1 MARGGYRGYFWYE
14 PTTPREVKGGIKAN
28 SKRGTFATQW
38 WGKRWLQVLESFN
51 IGARLARG
59 RSYAR
64 RGQVTDLEIKKGE
77 IRASVQ
83 GSRSGAYQVSIR
95 LKRIT
100 RTNWKKIAAAFAERP
115 IFMTRMLAGEM
126 PANIEEV
133 FDEAGIPLFPGKQG
147 DLKTDC
153 SCPDWSNPCKH
164 IAAVYYLLA
173 EQFDRD
179 PFLLFRLRGLIR
191 EELFELLTGGA
202 DSGPRT
208 GRRGP
213 LEQPVPEAFP
223 PEALPEDPEVFW
235 KSEAPVSHA
244 PTDPSIPVIPAAL
257 PRRLGGFPFWRGN
270 EDFLEV
276 LSEIYDEASSASFE
290 MVSGE
295 EEGL

>member
-1 MARGGYRGYFWYE
+1 MGQRGYRGYFWYE
-14 PTTPREVKGGIKAN
+14 PASPREVKGGIKAH

-64 RGQVTDLEIKKGE
+64 KGQVADLEIKKGE

-83 GSRSGAYQVSIR
+83 GSRSGAYQVSIK

-100 RTNWKKIAAAFAERP
+100 PANWKKIAGAFAERP

-126 PANIEEV
+126 PPHIEEI
-133 FDEAGIPLFPGKQG
+133 FDEAGIPLFPRKQG

-179 PFLLFRLRGLIR
+179 PFLLFRLRGLTR
-191 EELFELLTGGA
+191 EELFDLLTGGM
-202 DSGPRT
+202 DSGPRA
-208 GRRGP
+208 GRR
-213 LEQPVPEAFP
+213 EPVERQAPEAYP
-223 PEALPEDPEVFW
+223 PEALPDDPEVFW
-235 KSEAPVSHA
+235 QAKVPVAPA
-244 PTDPSIPVIPAAL
+244 PAEPSIPVIAAAL

-270 EDFLEV
+270 EDLLEV

-290 MVSGE
+290 MISGE
-295 EEGL
+295 DEGF

>member
-1 MARGGYRGYFWYE
+1 MAGRGYRGYFWYE
-14 PTTPREVKGGIKAN
+14 PTTPREVRGGIKAH

-64 RGQVTDLEIKKGE
+64 RGQVADLEIKKGE

-83 GSRSGAYQVSIR
+83 GSRSGAYEVSIR

-100 RTNWKKIAAAFAERP
+100 RANWKKIAPAFAERP

-126 PANIEEV
+126 PQNIEEV
-133 FDEAGIPLFPGKQG
+133 FDEVGIPLFPLKQG

-173 EQFDRD
+173 ERFDKD
-179 PFLLFRLRGLIR
+179 PFLLFRLRGLTR
-191 EELFELLTGGA
+191 EELFDLLTGDAG
-202 DSGPRT
+202 SGPRK

-213 LEQPVPEAFP
+213 LEQPVPETYP
-223 PEALPEDPEVFW
+223 PEPLNEDPVAFW
-235 KSEAPVSHA
+235 KSVTPVSPA
-244 PTDPSIPVIPAAL
+244 TAVPSIPALPAAL

-270 EDFLEV
+270 EDFLEA

-290 MVSGE
+290 MISGE
-295 EEGL
+295 EEGS